1 MDYTPYK
8 ISIRPEKPAGSRV
21 VILKCAVQKD
31 LMLIIINPGDKWCT
45 GGNRLA
51 RKFKGTYLV
60 FNYDVVAHIH
70 TA

>member
-1 MDYTPYK
+1 MDNAPYK

-45 GGNRLA
+45 G
-51 RKFKGTYLV
+51 
-60 FNYDVVAHIH
+60 
-70 TA
+70 